1 MRIRRGLTAL
11 VAMVATPLLAQSPVQ
26 PAGEI
31 ARRLQAR
38 YDTVRDFT
46 ADFSHTYAGGVLKKT
61 TTERGTLQVKKPGRM
76 RWEYLEPEH
85 KLFVSD
91 GGKIYSYI
99 PADKQVIISPMPADD
114 QATTAVLFLVGKGNL
129 TRDFDA
135 SYDQGGAPDT
145 WALKLTPKQP
155 QRDYDWL
162 ILVVDRESLRIRT
175 LVAVEREGGRS
186 TFEFTN
192 YRENTG
198 LADKI
203 FAFRIPRGVDVVNAD
218 SSGR

>member
-1 MRIRRGLTAL
+1 M
-11 VAMVATPLLAQSPVQ
+11 
-26 PAGEI
+26 
-31 ARRLQAR
+31 
-38 YDTVRDFT
+38 
-46 ADFSHTYAGGVLKKT
+46 
-61 TTERGTLQVKKPGRM
+61 
-76 RWEYLEPEH
+76 
-85 KLFVSD
+85 
-91 GGKIYSYI
+91 
-99 PADKQVIISPMPADD
+99 
-114 QATTAVLFLVGKGNL
+114 
-129 TRDFDA
+129 
-135 SYDQGGAPDT
+135 
-145 WALKLTPKQP
+145 KLTPKQP

>member
-1 MRIRRGLTAL
+1 MIKVWFVLAAFWALPMLPAPQTTA
-11 VAMVATPLLAQSPVQ
+11 PP
-26 PAGEI
+26 PAET

-46 ADFSHTYAGGVLKKT
+46 ADFSHSYEGGVLKKS

-76 RWEYLEPEH
+76 RWEYVEPEH

-91 GGKIYSYI
+91 GQKIYSYL
-99 PADKQVIISPMPADD
+99 PADKQVMVSTMPADD
-114 QATTAVLFLVGKGNL
+114 QATTAVLFLVGKGSL
-129 TRDFDA
+129 VRDFDVV
-135 SYDQGGAPDT
+135 YGDGGAPDT
-145 WALKLTPKQP
+145 WVLKLTPRRR

-162 ILVVDRESLRIRT
+162 VLTVDRESLRIRS
-175 LVAVEREGGRS
+175 LMAVEREGGRS
-186 TFEFTN
+186 TFQFSN
-192 YRENTG
+192 YRENVG

-203 FAFRIPRGVDVVNAD
+203 FAFKMPRGVDVINAD

>member
-1 MRIRRGLTAL
+1 MVLAALWTLPLATGPQTA
-11 VAMVATPLLAQSPVQ
+11 VPPAT
-26 PAGEI
+26 ET

-38 YDTVRDFT
+38 YDSVRDFT
-46 ADFSHTYAGGVLKKT
+46 ADFSHTYEGGVLKKT

-76 RWEYLEPEH
+76 RWEYVEPEH

-91 GGKIYSYI
+91 GQKIYSYL
-99 PADKQVIISPMPADD
+99 PADKQVLVSTVPAND

-129 TRDFDA
+129 PRDFEVAYGEAGPPDA
-135 SYDQGGAPDT
+135 
-145 WALKLTPKQP
+145 WVLKLTPRQR

-162 ILVVDRESLRIRT
+162 VLTVDRESLRIRT
-175 LVAVEREGGRS
+175 LMAAEREGGRS
-186 TFEFTN
+186 TFQFSN
-192 YRENTG
+192 YRENVG

-203 FAFRIPRGVDVVNAD
+203 FAFKMPRGVDVINAD